1 MNKLRTFRLIKS
13 ILVLFAYMG
22 IGWMAYAKP
31 GWILLYG
38 ILTIALGFY
47 LLFICL
53 TPAGSVPLG
62 AREAR
67 MPLWQWFGAVLLGNI
82 ILLVFTIASIIA
94 YLGTG
99 PAFTDGALS
108 YYFSVDILSQ
118 YTLTRWGIYPWSIYT
133 LWGLVLAYYTYVKK
147 GVPLYYQLCEL
158 WCPRWMQPPMKTFVE
173 ATSFT
178 STWFAFAFIVVAII
192 LLCSYAAKLLL
203 GFDHLLIPMVTI
215 SMFCFASPLFSLHWG
230 RKLFRKLAAKKIS
243 LFGLYFIVLMILLP
257 LVLIAGFANSHLASI
272 RPELLVKFD
281 CASCYDFFNLAP
293 IADRFAAMYWAWWI
307 LWCPFWGSYVAKISE
322 GRTIRELILGMF
334 SVPLLILACVR
345 LWGTGWMFTFYN
357 WAHQPEI
364 LPIFLLSLAALCL
377 WFLFILTCQ
386 HRFTSFF
393 VSGVMPVSTEFRK
406 NRLWLKDAPK
416 IYGMSKFGS
425 RVAVLVL
432 TLIIMHAIGG
442 WYIVQI
448 QLTAMAVFTITAL
461 YWGMQNTAIQFF
473 IDKTW
478 IGNKNIA
485 PMKSAYVN
493 VAKKKYKKGG

>member
-1 MNKLRTFRLIKS
+1 MNKLKTFRLIKS

-22 IGWMAYAKP
+22 IGWVAYAKP
-31 GWILLYG
+31 SWILLYG
-38 ILTIALGFY
+38 ILTIPLGFY

-53 TPAGSVPLG
+53 TPAGSVSLG
-62 AREAR
+62 RRETR
-67 MPLWQWFGAVLLGNI
+67 MPLWHWFGVVLLGNI
-82 ILLVFTIASIIA
+82 ILLAFTIASIIA

-108 YYFSVDILSQ
+108 YYFSVEILSQ
-118 YTLTRWGIYPWSIYT
+118 YTLTRWGIFPWSIYT

-158 WCPRWMQPPMKTFVE
+158 SCPRWMQPPIKTFVE

-178 STWFAFAFIVVAII
+178 STWFAFAFVVVAII
-192 LLCSYAAKLLL
+192 LLCSYAVKLLF
-203 GFDHLLIPMVTI
+203 GFDHLLIPMITI

-230 RKLFRKLAAKKIS
+230 RKLFKKLAAKKMS
-243 LFGLYFIVLMILLP
+243 LFGLYLIVLIILLP
-257 LVLIAGFANSHLASI
+257 LVLIAGFGNSYLASI
-272 RPELLVKFD
+272 RPELLAKFD
-281 CASCYDFFNLAP
+281 CASCYDFFNLVP
-293 IADRFAAMYWAWWI
+293 VADRFAAMYWGWWI

-322 GRTIRELILGMF
+322 GRTMRELILGMF

-377 WFLFILTCQ
+377 WFLFILTSQ

-425 RVAVLVL
+425 RIAVLIL

-448 QLTAMAVFTITAL
+448 QLTAIAVFTITVL

-485 PMKSAYVN
+485 PMKSAYVG
-493 VAKKKYKKGG
+493 VTKKKYKKGG